1 MDKKCIICNKPA
13 EYQIKGT
20 SDFYCREC
28 AEELF
33 NDLKM
38 LIKIEEEVKC
48 LKKHIDEKMQELLVD
63 YNVGKKDDAQDN

>member
-1 MDKKCIICNKPA
+1 MDKKCIICGKQA

-20 SDFYCREC
+20 SDFYCRGC

-38 LIKIEEEVKC
+38 LIKVEEEVKS
-48 LKKHIDEKMQELLVD
+48 LKKQIDEKMQELLVD
-63 YNVGKKDDAQDN
+63 YNVGKKDDAQDD

>member
-1 MDKKCIICNKPA
+1 LSKKA

-38 LIKIEEEVKC
+38 LIKVEKEVKL
-48 LKKHIDEKMQELLVD
+48 LKEKIDKKMEELLVD
-63 YNVGKKDDAQDN
+63 YNVGKDDGSQDD